1 MRMRRIPIAAGIH
14 PGDDSL
20 RDVDA
25 IGLLAA
31 ALPALGPG
39 FLDPQ
44 TLISSLGSIAFWV
57 VLFII
62 FAECGLL
69 IGFFLPGDSLLF
81 ITGMLIAGPLTSA
94 EVASGEPF
102 IQINIV
108 LAVILLVA
116 AAFLG
121 NVVGYAIG
129 AKAGPALF
137 RKPDSK
143 LFKQA
148 YVDKTQAFFDRYG
161 SRAIVLARFVPI
173 VRTFITAVAG
183 VGRMDRRRFF
193 IASAIGAVL
202 WAGLVTVA
210 GYFLGSIDAVRD
222 NVEKVL
228 ILIVLLSILPMIVEY
243 IRHRRQAAQH

>member
-1 MRMRRIPIAAGIH
+1 
-14 PGDDSL
+14 
-20 RDVDA
+20 VDA
-25 IGLLAA
+25 FGALAA

-69 IGFFLPGDSLLF
+69 VGFFLPGDSLLF
-81 ITGMLIAGPLTSA
+81 ITGMLLAGPLTNAGDGST
-94 EVASGEPF
+94 EPF
-102 IQINIV
+102 IQVNIV
-108 LAVILLVA
+108 LAVILLVI

-121 NVVGYAIG
+121 NVVGYQIG
-129 AKAGPALF
+129 AAAGPALF
-137 RKPDSK
+137 RRPDSR
-143 LFKQA
+143 LFKQS

-183 VGRMDRRRFF
+183 AGRMDRRRFLV
-193 IASAIGAVL
+193 ASAVGAVL

-210 GYFLGSIDAVRD
+210 GYFLGRIDIVRD
-222 NVEKVL
+222 NIEKVL
-228 ILIVLLSILPMIVEY
+228 ILIVVISILPMIVEY
-243 IRHRRQAAQH
+243 VRHRRQAARS

>member
-1 MRMRRIPIAAGIH
+1 MNALGAFA
-14 PGDDSL
+14 
-20 RDVDA
+20 V
-25 IGLLAA
+25 
-31 ALPALGPG
+31 ALPTLGPG

-81 ITGMLIAGPLTSA
+81 ITGMLIAGPLTSTGTG
-94 EVASGEPF
+94 STEPF
-102 IQINIV
+102 IQVNIV
-108 LAVILLVA
+108 LAVILLVI

-121 NVVGYAIG
+121 NVVGYQIG
-129 AKAGPALF
+129 AAAGPALF
-137 RKPDSK
+137 RRPDSK

-148 YVDKTQAFFDRYG
+148 YVDKTEAFFERYG

-193 IASAIGAVL
+193 LASAVGAVL
-202 WAGLVTVA
+202 WAGLITVA
-210 GYFLGSIDAVRD
+210 GYFLGRVDFIRD
-222 NVEKVL
+222 NIEKVL
-228 ILIVLLSILPMIVEY
+228 ILIVLISILPMIVEY
-243 IRHRRQAAQH
+243 VRHRRQAAQP